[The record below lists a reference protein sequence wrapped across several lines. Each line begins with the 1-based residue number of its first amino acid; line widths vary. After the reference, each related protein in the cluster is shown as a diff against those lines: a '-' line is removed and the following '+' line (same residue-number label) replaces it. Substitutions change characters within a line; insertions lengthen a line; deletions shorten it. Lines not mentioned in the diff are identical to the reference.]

1 MLGGFLIVA
10 VLEFLHA
17 RFVWFPFNA
26 IGFIIGT
33 SYISVLWGY
42 WGTFLIA
49 WVLKVITLRLGGSK
63 LYENLGV
70 PIAGGFVVG
79 YMIALVLG
87 GILGF
92 MRFFFPF

>member
-1 MLGGFLIVA
+1 VLAGFLIVA

-42 WGTFLIA
+42 WGPFLIA
-49 WVLKVITLRLGGSK
+49 WVLKVITLRVGGSK

-70 PIAGGFVVG
+70 PIAGGFITG
-79 YMIALVLG
+79 YMIAIIFGGTIGVL
-87 GILGF
+87 
-92 MRFFFPF
+92 RFFFPF